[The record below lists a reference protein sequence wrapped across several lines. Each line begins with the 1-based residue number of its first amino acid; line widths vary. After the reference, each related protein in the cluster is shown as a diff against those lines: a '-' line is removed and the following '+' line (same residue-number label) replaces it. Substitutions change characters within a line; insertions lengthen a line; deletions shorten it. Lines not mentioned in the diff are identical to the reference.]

1 MKRSGARRCTNTA
14 EPLTKATLKPR
25 MTMATNQST
34 TKQSASRRRSNARN
48 DRLCDIL
55 EKRADEDGY
64 LLFARPHV
72 NTPFV
77 SAALG
82 AVLAA
87 QRESVELTPK
97 AAAQR
102 ASISREHLYAV
113 ERGSRPPTMCVL
125 LSLCE
130 AIGIDPRELFNRALD
145 KMGYPVGFIP
155 VRTL

>member
-1 MKRSGARRCTNTA
+1 
-14 EPLTKATLKPR
+14 
-25 MTMATNQST
+25 MTMATKQST
-34 TKQSASRRRSNARN
+34 TKEPPSRRRSNARN

-64 LLFARPHV
+64 LLFARPQF
-72 NTPFV
+72 NTPVV

-87 QRESVELTPK
+87 QRKSVDLPPK
-97 AAAQR
+97 AVAQR
-102 ASISREHLYAV
+102 ASISCEYVRAV
-113 ERGSRPPTMCVL
+113 ERGASQPSISVL

-130 AIGIDPRELFNRALD
+130 AIGIDPRELFNRALE
-145 KMGYPVGFIP
+145 KMGYPIGFIP

>member
-1 MKRSGARRCTNTA
+1 
-14 EPLTKATLKPR
+14 
-25 MTMATNQST
+25 MATEQST
-34 TKQSASRRRSNARN
+34 TKEPSPRRRSNATN

-55 EKRADEDGY
+55 EKQDDEDGY
-64 LLFARPHV
+64 LLWASRHI
-72 NTPFV
+72 NTPAV

-82 AVLAA
+82 TVLAA
-87 QRESVELTPK
+87 QRNSVELTQK

-102 ASISREHLYAV
+102 AAISHGYLRAM
-113 ERGSRPPTMCVL
+113 ERGSRQPSISVL

-130 AIGIDPRELFNRALD
+130 AIGIDPRELFDQALA

>member
-1 MKRSGARRCTNTA
+1 
-14 EPLTKATLKPR
+14 
-25 MTMATNQST
+25 MTMATKQST
-34 TKQSASRRRSNARN
+34 TKETTSRRRSNARN

-55 EKRADEDGY
+55 EKRDDEDGY
-64 LLFARPHV
+64 LLFARPQF
-72 NTPFV
+72 NTPVV

-87 QRESVELTPK
+87 QRKFVELTPK
-97 AAAQR
+97 EAAER

-113 ERGSRPPTMCVL
+113 ERGSRQPTICVL

-130 AIGIDPRELFNRALD
+130 SIGIDPRELFNRALD

>member
-1 MKRSGARRCTNTA
+1 
-14 EPLTKATLKPR
+14 
-25 MTMATNQST
+25 MTMATIQST
-34 TKQSASRRRSNARN
+34 TKEPPSRRRSNARN

-64 LLFARPHV
+64 LLFARPQF
-72 NTPFV
+72 NTPAV

-87 QRESVELTPK
+87 QRKAVELTPK
-97 AAAQR
+97 AAAER
-102 ASISREHLYAV
+102 ASISRGYLRALES
-113 ERGSRPPTMCVL
+113 GSSQPTICML